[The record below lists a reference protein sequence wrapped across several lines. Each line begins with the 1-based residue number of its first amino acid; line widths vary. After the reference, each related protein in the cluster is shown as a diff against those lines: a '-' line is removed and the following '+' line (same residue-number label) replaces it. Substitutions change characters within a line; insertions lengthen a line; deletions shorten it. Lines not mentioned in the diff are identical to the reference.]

1 LGYQNHESRFQP
13 FYQLYRI
20 AYKKIKCRSRVSG
33 YFFPQ
38 LQRDK
43 LFGTDENAFKG
54 MFTSAASELNFISIS
69 RNGSVMKY
77 LSHFRI
83 HTSYRCRYFFSNGK
97 SSLFSFYRP
106 PILYDKKFK
115 EKSPGNKSGYFIH
128 AIENV
133 TQCAITSLLILLK
146 WQYLILRW

>member
-1 LGYQNHESRFQP
+1 MSQWIIP
-13 FYQLYRI
+13 
-20 AYKKIKCRSRVSG
+20 G

-43 LFGTDENAFKG
+43 SFGTDENAFEG
-54 MFTSAASELNFISIS
+54 MFTSAASGLIFISIS
-69 RNGSVMKY
+69 RNRSVTKY

-83 HTSYRCRYFFSNGK
+83 HTSYRCRYLFCNGK
-97 SSLFSFYRP
+97 SSLFSFYKP

-128 AIENV
+128 AIENAI
-133 TQCAITSLLILLK
+133 QCVITSLLILLK
-146 WQYLILRW
+146 